1 MIPLLKELAESVRV
15 AIQEHKGEDLSIR
28 MGMGADGTP
37 TQKIDKIAEDAIL
50 ETLGRH
56 GSPLNV
62 LSEEAGFIDNGAD
75 QTLVID
81 PIDGTYNV
89 LVGIP
94 FYSVSLAVGKESMS
108 DVRFG
113 VIKDLANGTMYTV
126 EKGRGAFVDGSGMKT
141 KRFDPEASL
150 FLVYLG
156 ESATPRSFDVAS
168 KARRTRNY
176 GAASLELAM
185 VANGI
190 ADLYMVDAQPMI
202 RLVDV
207 AAGALMLREAGGEI
221 YNNEGDVLDLK
232 FGPRER
238 SNFIAVGDKKLLDE
252 IL

>member
-1 MIPLLKELAESVRV
+1 MIPLLEELAESVHV
-15 AIQEHKGEDLSIR
+15 AIKEHKEDDLSAR
-28 MGMGADGTP
+28 VGMGANGTP

-50 ETLGRH
+50 KTLEKH

-62 LSEEAGFIDNGAD
+62 LSEEAEFIDNGAD
-75 QTLVID
+75 LTLVID
-81 PIDGTYNV
+81 PVDGTYNA

-94 FYSVSLAVGKESMS
+94 FYAVSLAVGKDSMS
-108 DVRFG
+108 GVRFG
-113 VIKDLANGTMYTV
+113 LIKDLVNGSLYTA
-126 EKGRGAFVDGSGMKT
+126 EKGKGAFVDGTQMKT
-141 KRFDPEASL
+141 KKFDSDQSL

-156 ESATPRSFDVAS
+156 NSANPKSFEIAS

-202 RLVDV
+202 RVVDM

-221 YNNEGDVLDLK
+221 YNTEGSVLDLK

>member
-1 MIPLLKELAESVRV
+1 MIPLLKELAESVHA
-15 AIQEHKGEDLSIR
+15 AIQGHRGEDLSIR
-28 MGMGADGTP
+28 IGMGADGTP

-50 ETLGRH
+50 ETLGKH
-56 GSPLNV
+56 GDPLNV
-62 LSEEAGFIDNGAD
+62 LSEEAEFIDNGAE

-81 PIDGTYNV
+81 PIDGTYNA
-89 LVGIP
+89 LIGIP
-94 FYSVSLAVGKESMS
+94 FYSVSLAVGKHSMS
-108 DVRFG
+108 DVQFG
-113 VIKDLANGTMYTV
+113 VIKDLVNGALYTV
-126 EKGRGAFVDGSGMKT
+126 EKGKGAFVDGKEMKT
-141 KRFDPEASL
+141 KRFNPASSL

-156 ESATPRSFDVAS
+156 NSANPRSFEIAS

-185 VANGI
+185 VANGV
-190 ADLYMVDAQPMI
+190 ADLYMVDAEPMI

-221 YNNEGDVLDLK
+221 YNTEGDVLDLK

-252 IL
+252 II

>member
-1 MIPLLKELAESVRV
+1 MIPLLEEIAESVHV
-15 AIQEHKGEDLSIR
+15 AIKAHEGEDLSVRI
-28 MGMGADGTP
+28 GMGADGTP

-50 ETLGRH
+50 ETLEKH
-56 GSPLNV
+56 GNPLNV
-62 LSEEAGFIDNGAD
+62 LSEEAEFVDNGAD

-81 PIDGTYNV
+81 PVDGTYNA

-94 FYSVSLAVGKESMS
+94 FFAVSLAVGKESMS
-108 DVRFG
+108 DVQFG
-113 VIKDLANGTMYTV
+113 LIKDLVNGILYTV
-126 EKGRGAFVDGSGMKT
+126 EKGKGAFVDGKEMKT
-141 KRFDPEASL
+141 KEFDSKWSF

-156 ESATPRSFDVAS
+156 KSANPKSFEIAS
-168 KARRTRNY
+168 RARRTRNY

-202 RLVDV
+202 RLVDM

-221 YNNEGDVLDLK
+221 YNTEGDVLDLK

>member
-1 MIPLLKELAESVRV
+1 MIPLLEEMAESVHV
-15 AIQEHKGEDLSIR
+15 AIKGHKGEDLSVRI
-28 MGMGADGTP
+28 GMGADGTP

-50 ETLGRH
+50 ATLEKH
-56 GSPLNV
+56 GNPLNV
-62 LSEEAGFIDNGAD
+62 LSEEAEFIDNDAD
-75 QTLVID
+75 MTLVID
-81 PIDGTYNV
+81 PVDGTYNA

-94 FYSVSLAVGKESMS
+94 FYAVSLAVGKESMS
-108 DVRFG
+108 GVQFG
-113 VIKDLANGTMYTV
+113 LIKDLANGTLYTV
-126 EKGRGAFVDGSGMKT
+126 EKGKGAFVDGKEMKT
-141 KRFDPEASL
+141 KKFNPKWSL

-156 ESATPRSFDVAS
+156 NSANPRSFEVAS

-190 ADLYMVDAQPMI
+190 ADLYMVDAKPMI
-202 RLVDV
+202 RLVDM
-207 AAGALMLREAGGEI
+207 AAGALMLREAGGET
-221 YNNEGDVLDLK
+221 YNTKGDVLDLK